1 MRDLSNLPQPFLPV
15 TPPFLPARLREPVRG
30 PFPRDA
36 LCAPGPRVCIPVPCP
51 HPASA
56 SRAASSPRHRILT
69 PAPLHVPRACH
80 TCPALLLLREH
91 AVIHWPILLTVQEPL
106 CGPNR
111 TPGLGPKRKTFAS
124 HSPEVRHLRSQG
136 RWGQC
141 PGPGRDPSQPLLWAQ
156 CREACRLSPSSD
168 QDNRPAGPS
177 HPYHLAGPSLPPH
190 RPRIQ
195 IQ

>member
-1 MRDLSNLPQPFLPV
+1 MRAWAP
-15 TPPFLPARLREPVRG
+15 RLHPG
-30 PFPRDA
+30 A
-36 LCAPGPRVCIPVPCP
+36 L
-51 HPASA
+51 SA
-56 SRAASSPRHRILT
+56 SRIRIPRCILT
-69 PAPLHVPRACH
+69 PAPHPHPGVMGTSPRPRACH
-80 TCPALLLLREH
+80 TCPALLPLREH

-136 RWGQC
+136 QWGQC
-141 PGPGRDPSQPLLWAQ
+141 PGLGRDPSQPLLWAQ